1 MSDSIFVR
9 SASNTHDRQG
19 TIGTLWHTGLRRCR
33 GQALTYASGTRPL
46 CRACESF
53 APARARLNQK
63 CPRPLRDSLTVGGTK
78 FATDRPRATQSA
90 VQAVEQHAGLLSHT
104 NRTTSSEFPGPASS
118 HPLATA
124 IPGRLDTCHQC
135 DDACIV
141 WHTVARKNDTDPNLS
156 KPRIAPAPDEFTPQI
171 RPWPS
176 LSPTT
181 TRP

>member
-33 GQALTYASGTRPL
+33 GQALTYASGTRPP
-46 CRACESF
+46 CRECESF

-124 IPGRLDTCHQC
+124 VPGRLDTCHARG
-135 DDACIV
+135 DACSV
-141 WHTVARKNDTDPNLS
+141 LQTGERKNDTEPKLAR
-156 KPRIAPAPDEFTPQI
+156 PMTAPVP
-171 RPWPS
+171 
-176 LSPTT
+176 
-181 TRP
+181 